1 MNKNLDIIANE
12 LFGKVRTQF
21 SSLQLGDSN
30 SKSVEEPTKARFFE
44 FDFDKNGNS
53 LGTVS
58 ISLSE
63 EDGMVVM
70 YSNDIVENQN
80 DGVKANWFNFLRE
93 MREFA
98 KQHLLNFQTRDISK
112 SNLDKRDYKFLS
124 KQNGEGQMS
133 ESKLWGTS
141 KTSYQD
147 LGEAKLIVKHS
158 QPVNYNLPAGRTQH
172 IESIYI
178 ENAQGERFRYPYKHL
193 NGARALA
200 RHVANGGTSY
210 DPVGGHIIGMSEE
223 LSKLRMFKNYVERND
238 MVSETIGSIHSKVLE
253 RIDQVKK
260 EIHGLQNQNYYQSF
274 IESFTANEAK
284 EIPEE
289 ILNDWIDRLT
299 IKKFNEELKNVFP
312 FIYKLVDESSL
323 PVRELSVEDLLTTE
337 SEDIQDTVTREI
349 AELQNYEQFL
359 DQLVGESAGNLFKP
373 ETQDDAIEQLVQLMA
388 EELPVGTDGTNAIE
402 SLSGIINDEELADV
416 FRELA
421 DVNPESDARSVIK
434 DYIKIKDEENG
445 TDLLSQIDASAAP
458 APAEEPA
465 EEPAPAAEPAP
476 AEEPVTASIERNFEG
491 NAFAQAVQ
499 KAKAAGMK
507 PGDKFK
513 VGDKE
518 VTLQDAISMAGLQIE
533 DFFGTTDDKELQGRD
548 EISEFVQSMFD
559 RETGNFAKGE
569 TGVLIAVEK
578 QFGEGAVRRAQS
590 VMQNLVSMSETYRIK
605 KLSGLV

>member
-1 MNKNLDIIANE
+1 M
-12 LFGKVRTQF
+12 
-21 SSLQLGDSN
+21 
-30 SKSVEEPTKARFFE
+30 
-44 FDFDKNGNS
+44 
-53 LGTVS
+53 
-58 ISLSE
+58 
-63 EDGMVVM
+63 
-70 YSNDIVENQN
+70 
-80 DGVKANWFNFLRE
+80 
-93 MREFA
+93 
-98 KQHLLNFQTRDISK
+98 
-112 SNLDKRDYKFLS
+112 
-124 KQNGEGQMS
+124 
-133 ESKLWGTS
+133 
-141 KTSYQD
+141 
-147 LGEAKLIVKHS
+147 
-158 QPVNYNLPAGRTQH
+158 
-172 IESIYI
+172 
-178 ENAQGERFRYPYKHL
+178 
-193 NGARALA
+193 
-200 RHVANGGTSY
+200 
-210 DPVGGHIIGMSEE
+210 
-223 LSKLRMFKNYVERND
+223 
-238 MVSETIGSIHSKVLE
+238 
-253 RIDQVKK
+253 
-260 EIHGLQNQNYYQSF
+260 
-274 IESFTANEAK
+274 
-284 EIPEE
+284 
-289 ILNDWIDRLT
+289 
-299 IKKFNEELKNVFP
+299 
-312 FIYKLVDESSL
+312 
-323 PVRELSVEDLLTTE
+323 TTE
-337 SEDIQDTVTREI
+337 SEDVQDTVSREI

-445 TDLLSQIDASAAP
+445 TDLLSQIDSSAAPASEP

-465 EEPAPAAEPAP
+465 P
-476 AEEPVTASIERNFEG
+476 ASIERNFEG

-533 DFFGTTDDKELQGRD
+533 DFFGTNNDEKHQGRD

-559 RETGNFAKGE
+559 RETGNFPKGE

-578 QFGEGAVRRAQS
+578 QFGEGAVNRAQS